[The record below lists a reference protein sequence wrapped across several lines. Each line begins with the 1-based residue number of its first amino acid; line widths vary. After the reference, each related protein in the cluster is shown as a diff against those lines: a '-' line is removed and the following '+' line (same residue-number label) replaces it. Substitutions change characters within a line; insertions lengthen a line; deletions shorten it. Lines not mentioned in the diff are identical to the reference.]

1 MSWGDIYP
9 PSDALALEDVTA
21 TIKAQPY
28 RVDLLVSVDLNANLT
43 DPEGTPQGEVI
54 ADEMLEAG
62 L

>member
-9 PSDALALEDVTA
+9 PSDVSAIEDVAA

-28 RVDLLVSVDLNANLT
+28 RVDLLVSFDLNANLT